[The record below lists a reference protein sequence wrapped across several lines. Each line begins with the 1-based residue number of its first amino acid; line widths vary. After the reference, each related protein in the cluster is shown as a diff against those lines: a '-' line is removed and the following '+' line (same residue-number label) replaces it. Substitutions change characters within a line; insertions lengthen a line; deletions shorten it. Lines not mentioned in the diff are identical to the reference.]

1 MMRHSEFFYSFCHPL
16 PSTRT
21 LLRALSQYH
30 NRSTVTL
37 VQSPFANLVLLM
49 ALSCSVFVDAHRIT
63 SNDYIPSNDDVL
75 RAPVPVLTEIYFSM
89 GQLAIRL
96 CHISQRSERK
106 KWIHSFEN
114 VTSIIFCASL
124 ADYNRFRYE
133 QGRIIRS
140 LRLDVPDSNLQIQ
153 IPLLAE
159 SLVLFESVINSQWF
173 LRTPAIILFL
183 NRIDEFKVKLPE
195 VRHNLIH
202 VRLLARFIFIHSS
215 VSLSKLLSRVYR
227 GRRC

>member
-1 MMRHSEFFYSFCHPL
+1 
-16 PSTRT
+16 
-21 LLRALSQYH
+21 
-30 NRSTVTL
+30 
-37 VQSPFANLVLLM
+37 M
-49 ALSCSVFVDAHRIT
+49 APSCSVFIDAHRIT
-63 SNDYIPSNDDVL
+63 SKDYIPSDDDVL
-75 RAPVPVLTEIYFSM
+75 RAPVPVLTDIYFPM
-89 GQLAIRL
+89 GQLPLRL
-96 CHISQRSERK
+96 CHVTQRCERK
-106 KWIHSFEN
+106 KWIHSFES
-114 VTSIIFCASL
+114 VAALIFCASL

-153 IPLLAE
+153 TSLLAE

-183 NRIDEFKVKLPE
+183 TKINEFKVKLPD
-195 VRHNLIH
+195 VRHNLIY

-215 VSLSKLLSRVYR
+215 VSFSKPLSRVYW

>member
-37 VQSPFANLVLLM
+37 VQPPFANLVLLM

-96 CHISQRSERK
+96 CNISQRSERK

-124 ADYNRFRYE
+124 ADYNRWEEDGQVRISSPFAFMYMTANCRFRGIYY
-133 QGRIIRS
+133 QNLLTFFDQLSIR
-140 LRLDVPDSNLQIQ
+140 
-153 IPLLAE
+153 
-159 SLVLFESVINSQWF
+159 
-173 LRTPAIILFL
+173 
-183 NRIDEFKVKLPE
+183 
-195 VRHNLIH
+195 
-202 VRLLARFIFIHSS
+202 
-215 VSLSKLLSRVYR
+215 R
-227 GRRC
+227 GSCGHRSCYF